1 MSALANA
8 WRDACTSNR
17 SSEIFIPRG
26 IFRVKQGKFE
36 GLCNS
41 PIDFQLGGTLQALKS
56 LQGDNWITFAR
67 VDRLTLSGEGVFYG
81 QGKAAWKRNDCH
93 KCINCAQLPVVSNI
107 PLAFLLNLMHLVVF
121 ERASYMSSLMF

>member
-17 SSEIFIPRG
+17 SSAIFIPKG
-26 IFRVKQGKFE
+26 IFKVKQGKFE
-36 GLCNS
+36 GPFNS

-56 LQGDNWITFAR
+56 LPGDNWITFAR
-67 VDRLTLSGEGVFYG
+67 VDRLTLSGEGVFDG

-93 KCINCAQLPVVSNI
+93 KA
-107 PLAFLLNLMHLVVF
+107 
-121 ERASYMSSLMF
+121 